1 MAVATS
7 TVLMGI
13 AAAGTVAS
21 IDQQK
26 KAGRAQ
32 QRAFEAEQKKAEIQ
46 NVRAVRSQIRQARL
60 AQSQMS
66 NVAAQTGGMF
76 GSGLAG
82 GTASIASQTAG
93 NINYMSQIAEQ
104 NTAIGNAQLAS
115 AKAQSNAAIY
125 GQIGSMAGTI
135 FGNMYAGN
143 PQKTGPV
150 ELGGGG

>member
-1 MAVATS
+1 MGWTTALYAV
-7 TVLMGI
+7 M
-13 AAAGTVAS
+13 AAGTVAS
-21 IDQQK
+21 VDQQRQ
-26 KAGRAQ
+26 AGKRQ
-32 QRAFEAEQKKAEIQ
+32 ERAFQAEQKKAEIQ

-60 AQSQMS
+60 AQSQMQ

-104 NTAIGNAQLAS
+104 NTAIGSAQLAS

-125 GQIGSMAGTI
+125 GQIGSLAGTI
-135 FGNMYAGN
+135 FSNTYGGTAQPRN
-143 PQKTGPV
+143 PV